1 MINLND
7 EVFESTGG
15 VQIFNDGEAGLVK
28 GVEIS
33 VEKRN
38 ADEPETYPDYKLI
51 ATDKTG
57 ATVNRGFYYFK
68 PNDSDSE
75 ERQKERQNQE
85 ISRIVSIARAVMGPD
100 YKLPEVNSIKE
111 AYDTVFKLVKDNAG
125 SKKFNVFVTY
135 GTTSRPSEYLGL
147 RYFNFIES
155 SDTEPTTLR
164 KSKLDQMERL
174 EADKPQEVGATAEDW
189 DSL

>member
-15 VQIFNDGEAGLVK
+15 VQIFNDGEAGLVQD
-28 GVEIS
+28 VEIS
-33 VEKRN
+33 VEKRG
-38 ADEPETYPDYKLI
+38 ADEPDTYPNYKLI
-51 ATDKTG
+51 ATDKNG
-57 ATVNRGFYYFK
+57 ATVNRGFYYFT

-85 ISRIVSIARAVMGPD
+85 ISRIVSIARAVMGSD
-100 YKLPEVNSIKE
+100 YKLPEVSSIKE
-111 AYDTVFKLVKDNAG
+111 AYDTVFKLVRDNAG

-135 GTTSRPSEYLGL
+135 GTVSRPSEYLGF
-147 RYFNFIES
+147 RYFNFIEPAGES
-155 SDTEPTTLR
+155 KLR
-164 KSKLDQMERL
+164 KGNSDQMERL
-174 EADKPQEVGATAEDW
+174 QADKTETVTTEDW

>member
-7 EVFESTGG
+7 EVFKSSG
-15 VQIFNDGEAGLVK
+15 VQIFNDGEAGLVE

-33 VEKRN
+33 VEKRS

-51 ATDKTG
+51 ATDKNG
-57 ATVNRGFYYFK
+57 ATVNMGFYYFK
-68 PNDSDSE
+68 PNDSDTE

-85 ISRIVSIARAVMGPD
+85 ISRIVSIARAVMGQD
-100 YKLPEVNSIKE
+100 YKLPEVSSVKE
-111 AYDTVFKLVKDNAG
+111 AYDVVFKLVKDNAG

-135 GTTSRPSEYLGL
+135 GTQSRPSQYLGL

-155 SDTEPTTLR
+155 GDVNPSTLK
-164 KSKLDQMERL
+164 KSKSDQMERL
-174 EADKPQEVGATAEDW
+174 EQDKPEEVGATAEDW